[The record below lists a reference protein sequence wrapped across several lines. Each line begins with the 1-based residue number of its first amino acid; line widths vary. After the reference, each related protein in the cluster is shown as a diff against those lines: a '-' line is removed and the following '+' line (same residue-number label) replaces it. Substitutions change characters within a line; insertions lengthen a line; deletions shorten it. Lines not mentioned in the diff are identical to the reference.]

1 MMSSFVP
8 RVTLPDSVLDLPWLT
23 IIQPWPLP
31 VRISYN
37 RIYCTLQQK
46 LHPTVTWFSK
56 SKTPVTIDDKDGP
69 ELTSS
74 CKFSSSLSMFTRTS
88 QAGKTNRPMRFDLF
102 LLVAIFALC
111 WCIADNLL
119 LTLWQAIH
127 FLFQCGLIMRKQNSR
142 SPGCQDNRDFKG
154 KTRVVVKLSRK

>member
-56 SKTPVTIDDKDGP
+56 SNTPVTIDDKDGP

-74 CKFSSSLSMFTRTS
+74 CKLSSSLSMFTRSS
-88 QAGKTNRPMRFDLF
+88 QTGKTNRPMQFDLL
-102 LLVAIFALC
+102 LLVATFALC
-111 WCIADNLL
+111 WCIVRQSAVDPLASDPL
-119 LTLWQAIH
+119 FIPVRTDYTKIKWQITR
-127 FLFQCGLIMRKQNSR
+127 L
-142 SPGCQDNRDFKG
+142 PGQPRF
-154 KTRVVVKLSRK
+154 